1 MATGYWIVKGDKT
14 SCGGIVHEGIPE
26 RQFAGHPIAVN
37 GSKVSCGKHPGT
49 YSVGGGHPGEI
60 VYGHY
65 VASTLYSRSTCPCRA
80 FFIPSQTWASHGPYQ
95 EVQPQVVSSR
105 TVIDSPVTEPQQFA
119 QSAKRASP
127 PPYLT
132 GEKPPSEFVPDY
144 PVLRNTHTLPDDA
157 LRAMLARTNQDVM
170 LLTLSESLEVLQS
183 WGWKD
188 TKTAWVETTQ
198 SGVGQVMVNYGV
210 NGKDVV
216 TTSMIIARLGDF
228 GIRATVYVN
237 HKGTELI
244 KLTGYAGVRK
254 VLTAPVFALKNPKV
268 VDLGIGKYG
277 LKNSIISGA
286 RLTFYVAAAYRTV
299 DFILNDATSL
309 AEFIGSLA
317 TDVVKI
323 GIASAVSWGIGV
335 AAVAY
340 IPFISAPLVVV
351 VGFGLLAA
359 WGLNKLDSKFGVTDR
374 VVSYIEAAQQ
384 EFVDKAREM
393 EQGVW
398 DLGAMYADRMLD
410 KGKEVIESEIKR
422 YLRDTIN
429 NVIPRGY

>member
-1 MATGYWIVKGDKT
+1 MARSLACLGDKT
-14 SCGGIVHEGIPE
+14 THGEIRSASSTWFEGLKAVAQSGDLAWCEVCKGTFQIIGTVSDWAEDRPFVATGDRVMCKCPNHVVIGMARQVVDPMVE
-26 RQFAGHPIAVN
+26 RQP
-37 GSKVSCGKHPGT
+37 
-49 YSVGGGHPGEI
+49 
-60 VYGHY
+60 
-65 VASTLYSRSTCPCRA
+65 
-80 FFIPSQTWASHGPYQ
+80 QT
-95 EVQPQVVSSR
+95 
-105 TVIDSPVTEPQQFA
+105 VTMARPAMAEPQQFA
-119 QSAKRASP
+119 QSAKRANP

-144 PVLRNTHTLPDDA
+144 PALRNTHTLPDDA

-244 KLTGYAGVRK
+244 KLTGYAGIRK

-277 LKNSIISGA
+277 LKNSIVSGA
-286 RLTFYVAAAYRTV
+286 RLTFYVAAAYRTL

-323 GIASAVSWGIGV
+323 GVASAVSWGVGTIALGV
-335 AAVAY
+335 VSTVAV
-340 IPFISAPLVVV
+340 PLVVV
-351 VGFGLLAA
+351 VVAGLVSAI
-359 WGLNKLDSKFGVTDR
+359 GLNYLDDKFGFTDQ
-374 VVSYIEAAQQ
+374 VVKCIEGAQQ
-384 EFVDKAREM
+384 EFVEKAREA
-393 EQGVW
+393 EQGLW
-398 DLGAMYADRMLD
+398 DLGAMYADKMLD
-410 KGKEVIESEIKR
+410 KGKDVIEYEVRNYIKEVLSNFNTR
-422 YLRDTIN
+422 WF
-429 NVIPRGY
+429 

>member
-1 MATGYWIVKGDKT
+1 MAR
-14 SCGGIVHEGIPE
+14 P
-26 RQFAGHPIAVN
+26 AMA
-37 GSKVSCGKHPGT
+37 
-49 YSVGGGHPGEI
+49 
-60 VYGHY
+60 
-65 VASTLYSRSTCPCRA
+65 
-80 FFIPSQTWASHGPYQ
+80 
-95 EVQPQVVSSR
+95 
-105 TVIDSPVTEPQQFA
+105 EPQQFA
-119 QSAKRASP
+119 QSAKRANP

-144 PVLRNTHTLPDDA
+144 PALRNTHTLPDDA

-216 TTSMIIARLGDF
+216 TTSMIISRLGDF

-244 KLTGYAGVRK
+244 KLTGYAGIRK

-277 LKNSIISGA
+277 LKNSIVSGA
-286 RLTFYVAAAYRTV
+286 RLTFYVAAAYRTL

-323 GIASAVSWGIGV
+323 GVASAVSWGI
-335 AAVAY
+335 AA
-340 IPFISAPLVVV
+340 LVVTPFV
-351 VGFGLLAA
+351 ALNLVIVVAVGFVAV
-359 WGLNKLDSKFGVTDR
+359 WGLTKLDDKFGVTDK
-374 VVSYIEAAQQ
+374 VVAYIEAAQQ
-384 EFVDKAREM
+384 EFVEKAREM
-393 EQGVW
+393 EQGLW
-398 DLGAMYADRMLD
+398 DLGAMYTDRMLE
-410 KGKEVIESEIKR
+410 KGKKVIEYEIRKYIR
-422 YLRDTIN
+422 KSLND
-429 NVIPRGY
+429 IPTRKY

>member
-1 MATGYWIVKGDKT
+1 MAKGYYLVVGDKT
-14 SCGGIVHEGIPE
+14 TCGGVITEGEPTHTIM
-26 RQFAGHPIAVN
+26 
-37 GSKVSCGKHPGT
+37 GSSVAREQDRVTCGKHPGT
-49 YSVGGGHPGEI
+49 YIIVGHIPGDTI
-60 VYGHY
+60 LGRKFAGTLH
-65 VASTLYSRSTCPCRA
+65 STSNCPCKA
-80 FFIPSQTWASHGPYQ
+80 LFIPSMMNDAYELNSAPAR
-95 EVQPQVVSSR
+95 S
-105 TVIDSPVTEPQQFA
+105 TEPEQHA
-119 QSAKRASP
+119 QSVKRASP

-323 GIASAVSWGIGV
+323 GIASAVSWGVG
-335 AAVAY
+335 A
-340 IPFISAPLVVV
+340 LVVTPFV
-351 VGFGLLAA
+351 ALNLVIVVAVGFVAV
-359 WGLNKLDSKFGVTDR
+359 WGLTKLDDKFGVTDK

-384 EFVDKAREM
+384 EFVEKAREM
-393 EQGVW
+393 KQGFW
-398 DLGAMYADRMLD
+398 DLGAMYADRVLE
-410 KGKEVIESEIKR
+410 KGKEVIEYEIRKYIR
-422 YLRDTIN
+422 ESLNDISTRKY
-429 NVIPRGY
+429 

>member
-14 SCGGIVHEGIPE
+14 SCGGIVHEGMPE
-26 RQFAGHPIAVN
+26 RTFANHPVAVN
-37 GSKVSCGKHPGT
+37 GSKVSCGKHPGS

-65 VASTLYSRSTCPCRA
+65 IASTLYSRSTCPCKA

-95 EVQPQVVSSR
+95 GGQPQTVASR
-105 TVIDSPVTEPQQFA
+105 AAVDSTTTEPQQFA
-119 QSAKRASP
+119 QSAKKASL

-157 LRAMLARTNQDVM
+157 LRTMLARTNQDVM

-244 KLTGYAGVRK
+244 KLTGYAGIRK

-286 RLTFYVAAAYRTV
+286 RLTFYVAAAYRTL

-323 GIASAVSWGIGV
+323 GISSAIGWGIGTVIVTPFIAINLVIVV
-335 AAVAY
+335 AA
-340 IPFISAPLVVV
+340 
-351 VGFGLLAA
+351 GFLAV
-359 WGLNKLDSKFGVTDR
+359 WGLTKLDDKFGVTDK
-374 VVSYIEAAQQ
+374 VVAYIEAAQQ
-384 EFVDKAREM
+384 EFVEKAREM
-393 EQGVW
+393 EQGLW
-398 DLGAMYADRMLD
+398 DLGAMYTDRMLE
-410 KGKEVIESEIKR
+410 KGKEVIEYEIRKYIR
-422 YLRDTIN
+422 ESLND
-429 NVIPRGY
+429 IPTRKH

>member
-26 RQFAGHPIAVN
+26 RQFAGHPVAVN
-37 GSKVSCGKHPGT
+37 GSKVSCGKHAGS

-60 VYGHY
+60 VYGNY
-65 VASTLYSRSTCPCRA
+65 VASTLYSRSTCPCKA
-80 FFIPSQTWASHGPYQ
+80 IFIPSQTWASHGPYQ
-95 EVQPQVVSSR
+95 EVQQRAVSSN
-105 TVIDSPVTEPQQFA
+105 TALDSAVTEPQQFA
-119 QSAKRASP
+119 QSAKNANL

-299 DFILNDATSL
+299 GFILNDATSL

-323 GIASAVSWGIGV
+323 GIASAVSWGVG
-335 AAVAY
+335 A
-340 IPFISAPLVVV
+340 LVVTPFV
-351 VGFGLLAA
+351 ALNLVIVVAVGFVAV
-359 WGLNKLDSKFGVTDR
+359 WGLTKLDNKFGVTDK

-384 EFVDKAREM
+384 EFVEKAREM
-393 EQGVW
+393 KQGFW
-398 DLGAMYADRMLD
+398 DLGAMYADRVLE
-410 KGKEVIESEIKR
+410 KGKEVIEYEIRKYIR
-422 YLRDTIN
+422 ESLNDISTRKF
-429 NVIPRGY
+429 

>member
-1 MATGYWIVKGDKT
+1 MFMARSLACLGDKT
-14 SCGGIVHEGIPE
+14 THGEIRSASSTWFEGLKAVAQSGDLAWCEVCKGTFQIIGTVSDWSEDRPFVATGDRVMCRCPNHVVIGMARQVVDPIVE
-26 RQFAGHPIAVN
+26 RQPQTV
-37 GSKVSCGKHPGT
+37 T
-49 YSVGGGHPGEI
+49 
-60 VYGHY
+60 
-65 VASTLYSRSTCPCRA
+65 VARPA
-80 FFIPSQTWASHGPYQ
+80 MA
-95 EVQPQVVSSR
+95 
-105 TVIDSPVTEPQQFA
+105 EPQQFA
-119 QSAKRASP
+119 QSAKKASP

-244 KLTGYAGVRK
+244 KLTGYAGVRN

-299 DFILNDATSL
+299 DFILNDANSL

-317 TDVVKI
+317 MDVVKI
-323 GIASAVSWGIGV
+323 GIASAVSWGIG
-335 AAVAY
+335 A
-340 IPFISAPLVVV
+340 LVVTPFV
-351 VGFGLLAA
+351 ALNLVIVVAVGFVAV
-359 WGLNKLDSKFGVTDR
+359 WGLTKLDDKFGVTDK
-374 VVSYIEAAQQ
+374 VVAYIEAAQQ
-384 EFVDKAREM
+384 EFVEKAREM
-393 EQGVW
+393 EQGLW

-410 KGKEVIESEIKR
+410 KGKEVIEYEIRKYIR
-422 YLRDTIN
+422 ESLNDISTRKY
-429 NVIPRGY
+429 

>member
-1 MATGYWIVKGDKT
+1 MARSLACLGDKT
-14 SCGGIVHEGIPE
+14 THGEIRSASSTWFEGLKAVAQSGDLAWCGVCKGTFQIIGTVSDWAEDRPFVATGDRVMCNCPNHVVIGMARQVVDPIVE
-26 RQFAGHPIAVN
+26 RQPQTV
-37 GSKVSCGKHPGT
+37 T
-49 YSVGGGHPGEI
+49 
-60 VYGHY
+60 
-65 VASTLYSRSTCPCRA
+65 VARPA
-80 FFIPSQTWASHGPYQ
+80 MA
-95 EVQPQVVSSR
+95 
-105 TVIDSPVTEPQQFA
+105 EPQQFA
-119 QSAKRASP
+119 QSAKKASL

-132 GEKPPSEFVPDY
+132 GEKSPSEFVPDY

-157 LRAMLARTNQDVM
+157 LRTMLARTNQDVM

-198 SGVGQVMVNYGV
+198 SDVGQVMVNYGV

-244 KLTGYAGVRK
+244 KLTGYAGIRK

-323 GIASAVSWGIGV
+323 GIASAISWGIGTIALGVVSTV
-335 AAVAY
+335 AV
-340 IPFISAPLVVV
+340 PLVVV
-351 VGFGLLAA
+351 VVAGLVSAI
-359 WGLNKLDSKFGVTDR
+359 GLNYLDDKFGFTDQ
-374 VVSYIEAAQQ
+374 VVKCIEGAQQ
-384 EFVDKAREM
+384 EFVEKAREV
-393 EQGVW
+393 EQGLW
-398 DLGAMYADRMLD
+398 DLGAMYADKMLD
-410 KGKEVIESEIKR
+410 KGKDVIEYEVRNYIKEVLSNFNTR
-422 YLRDTIN
+422 WF
-429 NVIPRGY
+429 

>member
-1 MATGYWIVKGDKT
+1 MARSLACLGDKT
-14 SCGGIVHEGIPE
+14 THGEIRSASSTWFEGLKAVAQSGDLAWCEVCKGTFQIIGTVSDWAEDRPFVATGDRVMCNCPNHVVIGMARQVVDPIVE
-26 RQFAGHPIAVN
+26 RQPQTV
-37 GSKVSCGKHPGT
+37 T
-49 YSVGGGHPGEI
+49 
-60 VYGHY
+60 
-65 VASTLYSRSTCPCRA
+65 VARPA
-80 FFIPSQTWASHGPYQ
+80 MA
-95 EVQPQVVSSR
+95 
-105 TVIDSPVTEPQQFA
+105 EPQQFA
-119 QSAKRASP
+119 QSAKKASL

-157 LRAMLARTNQDVM
+157 LRTMLARTNQDVM

-198 SGVGQVMVNYGV
+198 SDVGQVMVNYGV

-244 KLTGYAGVRK
+244 KLTGYAGIRK

-286 RLTFYVAAAYRTV
+286 RLTFYVAAAYRTL

-323 GIASAVSWGIGV
+323 GIASAVSWGIG
-335 AAVAY
+335 A
-340 IPFISAPLVVV
+340 LVVTPFV
-351 VGFGLLAA
+351 ALNLVIVVAVGFVAV
-359 WGLNKLDSKFGVTDR
+359 WGLTKLDDKFGVTDR

-384 EFVDKAREM
+384 EFVEKAREM
-393 EQGVW
+393 KQGFW
-398 DLGAMYADRMLD
+398 DLGAMYADRVLE
-410 KGKEVIESEIKR
+410 KGKEVIEYEIRKYIR
-422 YLRDTIN
+422 ESLNDISTRKY
-429 NVIPRGY
+429 

>member
-1 MATGYWIVKGDKT
+1 MARSLACLGDKT
-14 SCGGIVHEGIPE
+14 THGEIRSASSTWFEGLKAVAQSGDLAWCEVCKGTFQIIGTVSDWAEDRPFVATGDRVMCKCPNHVVIGMARQVVDPMVE
-26 RQFAGHPIAVN
+26 RQP
-37 GSKVSCGKHPGT
+37 
-49 YSVGGGHPGEI
+49 
-60 VYGHY
+60 
-65 VASTLYSRSTCPCRA
+65 
-80 FFIPSQTWASHGPYQ
+80 QT
-95 EVQPQVVSSR
+95 
-105 TVIDSPVTEPQQFA
+105 VTMARPAMAEPQQFA
-119 QSAKRASP
+119 QSAKRANP

-144 PVLRNTHTLPDDA
+144 PALRNTHTLPDDA

-216 TTSMIIARLGDF
+216 TTSMIISRLGDF

-277 LKNSIISGA
+277 LKNSIVSGA
-286 RLTFYVAAAYRTV
+286 RVTFYVAAAYRTI

-323 GIASAVSWGIGV
+323 GVASAVSWGI
-335 AAVAY
+335 AA
-340 IPFISAPLVVV
+340 LVVTPFV
-351 VGFGLLAA
+351 ALNLVIVVAVGFVAV
-359 WGLNKLDSKFGVTDR
+359 WGLTKLDDKFGVTDK
-374 VVSYIEAAQQ
+374 VVAYIEAAQQ
-384 EFVDKAREM
+384 EFVEKAREM
-393 EQGVW
+393 EQGLW
-398 DLGAMYADRMLD
+398 DLGAMYTDRMLE
-410 KGKEVIESEIKR
+410 KGKKVIEYEIRKYIR
-422 YLRDTIN
+422 KSLHD
-429 NVIPRGY
+429 IPTRKY